1 MEHINKSH
9 SVKEWYLKA
18 RSVINLISAHKD
30 GDYLRI
36 KKIMMGELPLALYAF
51 RADLGIYPL
60 PNDDGFCN
68 LAALNDRLMVPSYL
82 QHKWN
87 GPYINMKIRS
97 WDLNKNNILP
107 DEENDDIRYG
117 VMVVP
122 SRHFRNMTEI
132 KNGVSVNPDADRY
145 CSVVALLP
153 NNIAECLKMEL
164 GNSLAIY
171 EWDSRLSLVFYAIA
185 PMLSPLHR

>member
-1 MEHINKSH
+1 MEHIKKSH
-9 SVKEWYLKA
+9 AVKDFYLKA

-30 GDYLRI
+30 RDYSRI
-36 KKIMMGELPLALYAF
+36 KKIMMEELPVALYAF

-60 PNDDGFCN
+60 PNDEGFCN
-68 LAALNDRLMVPSYL
+68 LAALNDKLMVPSYL

-87 GPYINMKIRS
+87 GPYINMKIHS
-97 WDLNKNNILP
+97 WDLNENNILL

-117 VMVVP
+117 VMVIP
-122 SRHFRNMTEI
+122 AHHFQYMTEI
-132 KNGVSVNPDADRY
+132 KKGVSVNPDADRY

-164 GNSLAIY
+164 GSSLAVY
-171 EWDSRLSLVFYAIA
+171 EWDNRLSLVFYAIA
-185 PMLSPLHR
+185 PMQSS